1 MRGILQKIDKAE
13 CDLAIVSEDSSIKL
27 GLSIPLLMDTF
38 QAVCRFDHPLAKR
51 KKINGAE
58 LSNFEMILLRR
69 GSGIRDELDR
79 TFESNGIQL
88 NVVNETTQI
97 LTLLGLVEAGL
108 GVTVLPSMLCPD
120 PAHGAVAVI
129 PIQKPSVQRKLGLIF
144 ATAREPSAAARLLA
158 DVVQRTV
165 ASATLKVPSGV
176 SKLV

>member
-1 MRGILQKIDKAE
+1 
-13 CDLAIVSEDSSIKL
+13 
-27 GLSIPLLMDTF
+27 
-38 QAVCRFDHPLAKR
+38 LAKR

-79 TFESNGIQL
+79 AFETNGIQL
-88 NVVNETTQI
+88 NVVNETSQI

-144 ATAREPSAAARLLA
+144 ATAREPSAAAKLLA
-158 DVVQRTV
+158 DVVLRTV
-165 ASATLKVPSGV
+165 ASAALKVPAGV